1 MIVMHLNLSW
11 SDIMEFKVG
20 NRKVGENNPVFIIA
34 ELSANHMNDFDIA
47 VKTIE
52 SMAEAGADAVKFQTF
67 TPDTITIDCDNDY
80 FQIKQGTVWD
90 GQVLY
95 ELYEDAYMPWDWQ
108 PKLKKIA
115 EDLGLIVFSSPFDKT
130 SVDFLE
136 DMNVPAYKIASFEIT
151 DIPLIEYVASKG
163 KPIIIST
170 GISSLED
177 IELAIQTCL
186 DTGNNR
192 IALLKCTSSYPSPLD
207 EINLNTITD
216 MLNRFDCVIGLSDH
230 TLGGEV
236 STAAVALGANI
247 IEKHFI
253 LDRNMGGPDSE
264 FSMEPHEFK
273 QMVDSIRNIEKAL
286 GHVSYELS
294 EKMKSNREFS
304 RSLFVVKD
312 IKKGEIVTEDNV
324 RSIRPGFG
332 LHPKYLKKI
341 VGKRVKKDLYVGDP
355 FEIRFI
361 EE

>member
-1 MIVMHLNLSW
+1 
-11 SDIMEFKVG
+11 MEF
-20 NRKVGENNPVFIIA
+20 NISDRKIGEDYPTFIIA

-52 SMAEAGADAVKFQTF
+52 AMADAGVDAVKFQTF
-67 TPDTITIDCDNDY
+67 TPDTITIDCDNEY
-80 FQIKQGTVWD
+80 FHIKQGTVWD
-90 GQVLY
+90 GQILH

-108 PKLKKIA
+108 PKLKKLA

-136 DMNVPAYKIASFEIT
+136 DMDIPAYKIASFEIT
-151 DIPLIEYVASKG
+151 DIPLIEYAASKG

-170 GISSLED
+170 GIASLED
-177 IELAIQTCL
+177 IELAVKTCL
-186 DTGNNR
+186 NTGNDK
-192 IALLKCTSSYPSPLD
+192 IALLKCTSSYPAPLE
-207 EINLNTITD
+207 EINLNTIPD
-216 MLNRFDCVIGLSDH
+216 INDKFGVVVGLSDH

-236 STAAVALGANI
+236 STVAVALGASI

-273 QMVDSIRNIEKAL
+273 AMVDSIRNVEKAL
-286 GHVSYELS
+286 GRVSYELS
-294 EKMKSNREFS
+294 DKMKSNREFS

-312 IKKGEIVTEDNV
+312 MKKGEIITEDNV

-332 LHPKYLKKI
+332 LHPKYLNEILGKK
-341 VGKRVKKDLYVGDP
+341 VKKNLKKGTP
-355 FEIRFI
+355 FVLDFI
-361 EE
+361 E

>member
-1 MIVMHLNLSW
+1 
-11 SDIMEFKVG
+11 MEFQIGGK
-20 NRKVGENNPVFIIA
+20 KIGENNPTFIIA

-52 SMAEAGADAVKFQTF
+52 AMAESGADAVKFQTF
-67 TPDTITIDCDNDY
+67 TPDTITIDCDNEY

-90 GQVLY
+90 GQVLH

-136 DMNVPAYKIASFEIT
+136 DMGMPAYKIASFEIT
-151 DIPLIEYVASKG
+151 DIPLIEYVASKR

-170 GISSLED
+170 GIASIED
-177 IELAIQTCL
+177 IELTVQTCL
-186 DTGNNR
+186 DVGNDQ
-192 IALLKCTSSYPSPLD
+192 IALLKCTSSYPAPLD
-207 EINLNTITD
+207 EINLNTIPD
-216 MLNRFDCVIGLSDH
+216 IKNKFNVIVGLSDH

-236 STAAVALGANI
+236 SIAAIAVGANI

-253 LDRNMGGPDSE
+253 LDRNMGGPDCE
-264 FSMEPHEFK
+264 FSMEPNEFK
-273 QMVDSIRNIEKAL
+273 LMVNSIRNVEKAL
-286 GHVSYELS
+286 GIVSYDLS
-294 EKMKSNREFS
+294 DKMKANREFS

-312 IKKGEIVTEDNV
+312 MKKDEVISEENV

-332 LHPKYLKKI
+332 LHPKYLNEILGKK
-341 VGKRVKKDLYVGDP
+341 VNKDLKKGTP
-355 FEIRFI
+355 FELSFVKGD
-361 EE
+361 

>member
-1 MIVMHLNLSW
+1 MG
-11 SDIMEFKVG
+11 FKI
-20 NRKVGENNPVFIIA
+20 GEKEIGDEKPTFIIA

-52 SMAEAGADAVKFQTF
+52 AMAEAGADAVKFQTF
-67 TPDTITIDCDNDY
+67 TPDTITIDCDNEH

-90 GQVLY
+90 GQVLH

-115 EDLGLIVFSSPFDKT
+115 ENLGLIVFSSPFDKT

-136 DMNVPAYKIASFEIT
+136 DMDVPAYKIASFEIT

-170 GISSLED
+170 GIASFED
-177 IELAIQTCL
+177 IELAVKTCL
-186 DTGNNR
+186 DVGNKE
-192 IALLKCTSSYPSPLD
+192 IALLKCTSSYPAPLE
-207 EINLNTITD
+207 EINLNTIPD
-216 MLNRFDCVIGLSDH
+216 IKEKFNVVVGLSDH

-236 STAAVALGANI
+236 STASIALGSNI

-264 FSMEPHEFK
+264 FSMEPDEFK
-273 QMVDSIRNIEKAL
+273 QMVDSIRNVEKAL
-286 GHVSYELS
+286 GKVSYELS
-294 EKMKSNREFS
+294 DKMKANREFS
-304 RSLFVVKD
+304 RSLFVVMDMKKD
-312 IKKGEIVTEDNV
+312 EVITEENV

-332 LHPKYLKKI
+332 LHPKYLKEI
-341 VGKRVKKDLYVGDP
+341 LGKKVNKDLKKGTP
-355 FEIRFI
+355 FELKFVKGD
-361 EE
+361 

>member
-1 MIVMHLNLSW
+1 MG
-11 SDIMEFKVG
+11 FKI
-20 NRKVGENNPVFIIA
+20 GEKGIGEDKPTFIIA

-52 SMAEAGADAVKFQTF
+52 AMANAGADAVKFQTF
-67 TPDTITIDCDNDY
+67 TPDTITIDCDNEY

-90 GQVLY
+90 GQVLH

-136 DMNVPAYKIASFEIT
+136 DMDVPAYKIASFEIT

-170 GISSLED
+170 GIASFED
-177 IELAIQTCL
+177 IELAVKTCL
-186 DTGNNR
+186 DVGNNE
-192 IALLKCTSSYPSPLD
+192 IALLKCTSSYPAPLE
-207 EINLNTITD
+207 EINLNTIPD
-216 MLNRFDCVIGLSDH
+216 IKEKFNVVVGLSDH

-236 STAAVALGANI
+236 STASIALGSNI

-264 FSMEPHEFK
+264 FSMEPDEFK
-273 QMVDSIRNIEKAL
+273 QMVDSIRNVEKAL
-286 GHVSYELS
+286 GKVSYELS
-294 EKMKSNREFS
+294 DKMKANREFS
-304 RSLFVVKD
+304 RSLFVVRDMKKD
-312 IKKGEIVTEDNV
+312 EVISEDNI

-332 LHPKYLKKI
+332 LHPKYLKEI
-341 VGKRVKKDLYVGDP
+341 LGKKVNKDLKKGTP
-355 FEIRFI
+355 FELKFVKGD
-361 EE
+361 

>member
-1 MIVMHLNLSW
+1 MV
-11 SDIMEFKVG
+11 FKIG
-20 NRKVGENNPVFIIA
+20 EKEIGENNPAFIIA

-52 SMAEAGADAVKFQTF
+52 AMAEAGADAVKFQTF
-67 TPDTITIDCDNDY
+67 TPDTITLDCDNEY

-90 GQVLY
+90 GQILH

-136 DMNVPAYKIASFEIT
+136 NMDIPAYKIASFEIT

-170 GISSLED
+170 GIANLED
-177 IELAIQTCL
+177 IELAVETCL
-186 DTGNNR
+186 EAGNDK
-192 IALLKCTSSYPSPLD
+192 IALLKCTSSYPAPFE
-207 EINLNTITD
+207 EINLNTIPD
-216 MLNRFDCVIGLSDH
+216 IKNKFNVIVGLSDH

-236 STAAVALGANI
+236 STAAIAVGANI

-253 LDRNMGGPDSE
+253 LDRNMGGPDCE

-273 QMVDSIRNIEKAL
+273 QMVESIRNVEKAL
-286 GHVSYELS
+286 GKVNYELS
-294 EKMKSNREFS
+294 DKMMANREFS
-304 RSLFVVKD
+304 RSLFAVDD
-312 IKKGEIVTEDNV
+312 IKIGEIVTEDNV

-332 LHPKYLKKI
+332 LHPKYLKEI
-341 VGKRVKKDLYVGDP
+341 LGKKVNRDLKKGTPLKLDYVEGD
-355 FEIRFI
+355 
-361 EE
+361 

>member
-1 MIVMHLNLSW
+1 
-11 SDIMEFKVG
+11 MEF
-20 NRKVGENNPVFIIA
+20 NISDRKIGEGYPTFIIA

-52 SMAEAGADAVKFQTF
+52 AMADAGVDAVKFQTF
-67 TPDTITIDCDNDY
+67 TPDTITIDCDNEY
-80 FQIKQGTVWD
+80 FHIKQGTVWD
-90 GQVLY
+90 GQILH

-108 PKLKKIA
+108 PKLKKLA

-136 DMNVPAYKIASFEIT
+136 DMDIPAYKIASFEIT
-151 DIPLIEYVASKG
+151 DIPLIEYAASKG

-170 GISSLED
+170 GIASLED
-177 IELAIQTCL
+177 IELAVKTCL
-186 DTGNNR
+186 NTGNDK
-192 IALLKCTSSYPSPLD
+192 IALLKCTSSYPAPLE
-207 EINLNTITD
+207 EINLNTIPD
-216 MLNRFDCVIGLSDH
+216 INDKFGVVVGLSDH

-236 STAAVALGANI
+236 STVAVALGASI

-273 QMVDSIRNIEKAL
+273 AMVDSIRNVEKAL
-286 GHVSYELS
+286 GRVSYELS
-294 EKMKSNREFS
+294 DKMKSNREFS

-312 IKKGEIVTEDNV
+312 MKKGEIITEDNV

-332 LHPKYLKKI
+332 LHPKYLNEILGKK
-341 VGKRVKKDLYVGDP
+341 VKKNLKKGTP
-355 FEIRFI
+355 FVLDFI
-361 EE
+361 E

>member
-1 MIVMHLNLSW
+1 MK
-11 SDIMEFKVG
+11 FKIG
-20 NRKVGENNPVFIIA
+20 KKEVGEDNPTFIIA

-52 SMAEAGADAVKFQTF
+52 AMAEAGADAVKFQTF
-67 TPDTITIDCDNDY
+67 TPDTITIDCDNEY

-90 GQVLY
+90 GQVLH

-136 DMNVPAYKIASFEIT
+136 DMDMPAYKIASFEIT
-151 DIPLIEYVASKG
+151 DIPLIEYVASIG
-163 KPIIIST
+163 KPVIIST
-170 GISSLED
+170 GIACMED
-177 IELAIQTCL
+177 IELAVKTCL
-186 DTGNNR
+186 DVGNDK
-192 IALLKCTSSYPSPLD
+192 ISLLKCTSSYPAPFE
-207 EINLNTITD
+207 EINLNTIPD
-216 MLNRFDCVIGLSDH
+216 IAERFNVVVGLSDH

-264 FSMEPHEFK
+264 FSMEPHEFR
-273 QMVDSIRNIEKAL
+273 QMVNSIRNVEKAM
-286 GHVSYELS
+286 GKVNYELS
-294 EKMKSNREFS
+294 EKSKLNREFS
-304 RSLFVVKD
+304 RSLFVVED
-312 IKKGEIVTEDNV
+312 IKKGEIITEDNV

-332 LHPKYLKKI
+332 LHPKYLKEI
-341 VGKRVKKDLYVGDP
+341 LGKKVNKDLEKGTP
-355 FEIRFI
+355 MGLEFI
-361 EE
+361 E